1 MAGRRLR
8 YIDEILNVSMYVQ
21 VTCGGCG
28 RRAVYAPFNFRSY
41 VRSLKQATDL
51 ESLGP
56 KMLCSPKWGGC
67 GHRGATIMPIDW
79 PPPSPPPSP
88 LVDLLKD
95 AARQADE
102 TKQRKRH

>member
-8 YIDEILNVSMYVQ
+8 YIDEIMRVRMYVQ
-21 VTCGGCG
+21 VTCRGCG
-28 RRAVYAPFNFRSY
+28 RCAVFPPFGFLSY

-67 GHRGATIMPIDW
+67 GHRGATITPTDW
-79 PPPSPPPSP
+79 PAPEPPRPGPP
-88 LVDLLKD
+88 LDLFTTD
-95 AARQADE
+95 HA
-102 TKQRKRH
+102 KRRS